1 MVNPLKWIAARILA
15 EDLNRME
22 MTLYNVRQ
30 SEQFW
35 RREFDKQVMRRI
47 DETTTDG
54 PTCLWVC
61 KRKALS
67 KASTSPWRK

>member
-61 KRKALS
+61 KRKGES
-67 KASTSPWRK
+67 K

>member
-47 DETTTDG
+47 DETTTDS

-67 KASTSPWRK
+67 KAATSPWRK